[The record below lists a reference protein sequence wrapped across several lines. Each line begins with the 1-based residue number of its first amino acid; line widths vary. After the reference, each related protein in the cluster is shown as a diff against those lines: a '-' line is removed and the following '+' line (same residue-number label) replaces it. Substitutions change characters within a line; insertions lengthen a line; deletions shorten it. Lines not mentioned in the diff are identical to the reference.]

1 MEWNNITVK
10 GFISDALRE
19 SAEET
24 RMSMISVDVGAE
36 GTHEYASGIS
46 AGEVIKNVHGRK
58 SGAVAALVNG
68 VERDFSFELDSDCS
82 VETILG
88 ESEAGLYILRHSC
101 AHLLAQAVVEM
112 FPDAKPTIGPPIDHG
127 FYYDFHMDPIG
138 DAELRALEKKMNEHV
153 RANHQ
158 IIREELDND
167 SLREMFS
174 DNKFKLEIMDDKI
187 GHDVGSSAYC
197 QGDFIDLCR
206 GPHVPA
212 TSHLRWFKLTSTST
226 AYWRADSKR
235 ESLVRIYGMC
245 YATKE
250 GLKERQR
257 QIEEAAKRDH
267 KKIGKEMELYMIDE
281 LIGKGLPVW
290 LPNGEILKSEIERYA
305 VETEEAYGY
314 DRVTTPVLAKQQLF
328 ECSGHLPHYADSMY
342 PPMEMDDG
350 TYYLK
355 AMNCPMHHLV
365 FRNKK
370 RSYRELPIRIA
381 EYGTVYRNELSG
393 TLAGLLRVR
402 MLSMNDAHIYCTLD
416 QVGDEVRANVQ
427 MVNDYYRTFGFEN
440 FHMRLSLWD
449 PENTEKYIGDAEI
462 WESTQ
467 EHLRSILVDLG
478 IPFVEAAG
486 EAAFYG
492 PKIDIQFTTAL
503 GREESMSTIQL
514 DFAAKERFELSYKD
528 ENGEENDEVF
538 VIHRA
543 PLSTHERFVAF
554 LIEHWIG
561 NFPTWLSPVQVQV
574 ITISEKQR
582 EYAGVV
588 RDALAAAGVRVRVD
602 DSDATIGKKIRMHR
616 KMRPAYM
623 LILGEEEAAGRTVSI
638 RARNGDQSNGVALDE
653 FVAGIFAEITNR
665 ERELALVAASE

>member
-1 MEWNNITVK
+1 
-10 GFISDALRE
+10 
-19 SAEET
+19 
-24 RMSMISVDVGAE
+24 MSMITVDVGAD
-36 GTHEYASGIS
+36 GAHEYASGIT
-46 AGEVIKNVHGRK
+46 AGEVILNVHGKR
-58 SGAVAALVNG
+58 SGAVAALVDG
-68 VERDFSFELDSDCS
+68 VERDFSHVLDSNCS
-82 VETILG
+82 LEPIHG
-88 ESEAGLYILRHSC
+88 ESGEGLYILRHSC
-101 AHLLAQAVVEM
+101 AHLLAQAVVEI

-127 FYYDFHMDPIG
+127 FYYDFHMNPIG
-138 DAELRALEKKMNEHV
+138 DEELQAIEKKMNQHI
-153 RANHQ
+153 RANHAM
-158 IIREELDND
+158 IREEYDNQT
-167 SLREMFS
+167 LREMFS

-187 GHDVGSSAYC
+187 GHDVGSSAYR
-197 QGDFIDLCR
+197 QGDFVDLCR
-206 GPHVPA
+206 GPHVPS

-226 AYWRADSKR
+226 AYWRADNNR

-250 GLKERQR
+250 WLKERQR

-281 LIGKGLPVW
+281 MIGKGLPVW

-314 DRVTTPVLAKQQLF
+314 QRVTTPVLAKQQLF
-328 ECSGHLPHYADSMY
+328 ECSGHLPHYAGSMY

-365 FRNKK
+365 FNNKK
-370 RSYRELPIRIA
+370 RSYRELPLRIA

-393 TLAGLLRVR
+393 TLTGLLRVR

-416 QVGDEVRANVQ
+416 QVAEEVRANVQ

-440 FHMRLSLWD
+440 FHLRLSLWD
-449 PENTEKYIGDAEI
+449 SEKTEKYIDQAEN
-462 WESTQ
+462 WKATQ
-467 EHLRSILVDLG
+467 NHLRAILENIGV
-478 IPFVEAAG
+478 PFVEAVG

-492 PKIDIQFTTAL
+492 PKIDVQFTTAL
-503 GREESMSTIQL
+503 GREESMATIQL
-514 DFAAKERFELSYKD
+514 DFAAKDRFGLSYKD
-528 ENGEENDEVF
+528 ENGEENGEVF

-543 PLSTHERFVAF
+543 RLSTHERFVAF
-554 LIEHWIG
+554 LTEHWIG

-582 EYAGVV
+582 EYAGEV
-588 RDALAAAGVRVRVD
+588 RQALEAAGVRVQVD

-638 RARNGDQSNGVALDE
+638 RARNGDQCNGVPLDQ
-653 FVAGIFAEITNR
+653 FIADIFAEITNR
-665 ERELALVAASE
+665 DSALSLVATSE

>member
-1 MEWNNITVK
+1 
-10 GFISDALRE
+10 
-19 SAEET
+19 
-24 RMSMISVDVGAE
+24 MSMITVDVGAD
-36 GTHEYASGIS
+36 GAHEYASGIS
-46 AGEVIKNVHGRK
+46 AGEVILNVHGKR
-58 SGAVAALVNG
+58 SGAVAALIDG
-68 VERDFSFELDSDCS
+68 VERDFSFVLDSDCS
-82 VETILG
+82 LEPING

-127 FYYDFHMDPIG
+127 FYYDFHMDSIG
-138 DAELRALEKKMNEHV
+138 DAELRAIEKKMNQHI
-153 RANHQ
+153 RSNHA
-158 IIREELDND
+158 IIREEMDND
-167 SLREMFS
+167 SLREMFA
-174 DNKFKLEIMDDKI
+174 DNKFKIEIMDDKI
-187 GHDVGSSAYC
+187 GHEVGSSAYR
-197 QGDFIDLCR
+197 QGDFVDLCR

-257 QIEEAAKRDH
+257 QIEEAGKRDH

-314 DRVTTPVLAKQQLF
+314 DRVTTPVLAKQELF

-355 AMNCPMHHLV
+355 AMNCPMHHLI

-370 RSYRELPIRIA
+370 RSYRELPLRIA

-393 TLAGLLRVR
+393 TLSGLLRVR

-427 MVNDYYRTFGFEN
+427 MVSDYYRTFGFEN
-440 FHMRLSLWD
+440 FHFRLSLWD
-449 PENTEKYIGDAEI
+449 PENTEKYIGEGSN
-462 WESTQ
+462 WEATQ
-467 EHLRSILVDLG
+467 NHLRRILDEMEM
-478 IPFVEAAG
+478 PYVEAVG

-514 DFAAKERFELSYKD
+514 DFAAKDRFELSYKD
-528 ENGEENDEVF
+528 ETGEENGNVF

-554 LIEHWIG
+554 LTEHWIG

-588 RDALAAAGVRVRVD
+588 REALAAAGVRVRVD

-623 LILGEEEAAGRTVSI
+623 LILGEEEAAGSTVSI
-638 RARNGDQSNGVALDE
+638 RARNGDQAKGVTLDE
-653 FVAGIFAEITNR
+653 FVASIFAEITNR
-665 ERELALVAASE
+665 ECELSLVPS

>member
-1 MEWNNITVK
+1 
-10 GFISDALRE
+10 
-19 SAEET
+19 
-24 RMSMISVDVGAE
+24 MSMITVDVGAD
-36 GTHEYASGIS
+36 GAHEYASGIS
-46 AGEVIKNVHGRK
+46 AGEVILNVHGKR
-58 SGAVAALVNG
+58 SGAVAALIDG
-68 VERDFSFELDSDCS
+68 VERDFSFVLDSDCS
-82 VETILG
+82 LEPING

-138 DAELRALEKKMNEHV
+138 DTELRAIEKKMNQHI
-153 RANHQ
+153 RSNHA
-158 IIREELDND
+158 IIREEMDND
-167 SLREMFS
+167 SLREMFA
-174 DNKFKLEIMDDKI
+174 DNKFKIEIMDDKI
-187 GHDVGSSAYC
+187 GHDVGSSAYR
-197 QGDFIDLCR
+197 QGDFVDLCR

-250 GLKERQR
+250 GLKGRQR
-257 QIEEAAKRDH
+257 QIEEAGKRDH

-314 DRVTTPVLAKQQLF
+314 DRVTTPVLAKQELF

-355 AMNCPMHHLV
+355 AMNCPMHHLI

-370 RSYRELPIRIA
+370 RSYRELPLRIA

-393 TLAGLLRVR
+393 TLSGLLRVR

-416 QVGDEVRANVQ
+416 QVGDEVRVNVQ
-427 MVNDYYRTFGFEN
+427 MVSDYYRTFGFEN
-440 FHMRLSLWD
+440 FHFRLSLWD
-449 PENTEKYIGDAEI
+449 PENTEKYIGEGSN
-462 WESTQ
+462 WEATQ
-467 EHLRSILVDLG
+467 NHLRRILDEMEM
-478 IPFVEAAG
+478 PYVEAVG

-514 DFAAKERFELSYKD
+514 DFAAKDRFELSYKD
-528 ENGEENDEVF
+528 ETGEENGNVF

-554 LIEHWIG
+554 LTEHWIG

-588 RDALAAAGVRVRVD
+588 REALAAAGVRVRVD

-623 LILGEEEAAGRTVSI
+623 LILGEEEAAGSMVSI
-638 RARNGDQSNGVALDE
+638 RARNGDQAKGVTLDE
-653 FVAGIFAEITNR
+653 FVASIFAEITNR
-665 ERELALVAASE
+665 ECELSLVPS

>member
-1 MEWNNITVK
+1 
-10 GFISDALRE
+10 
-19 SAEET
+19 
-24 RMSMISVDVGAE
+24 MSMITVNVGAD
-36 GTHEYASGIS
+36 GAHEYASGIS
-46 AGEVIKNVHGRK
+46 AGEVILNVHGKR
-58 SGAVAALVNG
+58 SGAVAALIDG
-68 VERDFSFELDSDCS
+68 VERDFSFILDSDCS
-82 VETILG
+82 LEPING
-88 ESEAGLYILRHSC
+88 ESEAGLYILRHSS

-138 DAELRALEKKMNEHV
+138 DTELRAIEKKMNQHI
-153 RANHQ
+153 RSNHT
-158 IIREELDND
+158 IIREEMDND
-167 SLREMFS
+167 SLREMFA
-174 DNKFKLEIMDDKI
+174 DNKFKIEIMDDKI
-187 GHDVGSSAYC
+187 GHDVGSSAYR

-245 YATKE
+245 YATKD

-257 QIEEAAKRDH
+257 QIEEAGKRDH

-314 DRVTTPVLAKQQLF
+314 DRVTTPVLAKQELF
-328 ECSGHLPHYADSMY
+328 ECSGHLPHYAEGMY

-355 AMNCPMHHLV
+355 AMNCPMHHLI

-370 RSYRELPIRIA
+370 RSYRELPLRIA

-393 TLAGLLRVR
+393 TLSGLLRVR

-427 MVNDYYRTFGFEN
+427 MVSDYYRTFGFEN
-440 FHMRLSLWD
+440 FHFRLSLWD
-449 PENTEKYIGDAEI
+449 PENTEKYIGEVSN
-462 WESTQ
+462 WEATQ
-467 EHLRSILVDLG
+467 NHLRQILDEMKM
-478 IPFVEAAG
+478 PYVEAVG

-514 DFAAKERFELSYKD
+514 DFAAKDRFELSYKD
-528 ENGEENDEVF
+528 ENGEENGEVF

-554 LIEHWIG
+554 LTEHWIG

-588 RDALAAAGVRVRVD
+588 SEALAAAGVRVRVD

-623 LILGEEEAAGRTVSI
+623 LILGEEEAADSTVSI
-638 RARNGDQSNGVALDE
+638 RARNGDQAKGVTLDE
-653 FVAGIFAEITNR
+653 FVASIFAEITNR
-665 ERELALVAASE
+665 ERELSLVPS